1 MSIPIYGG
9 FTVGKWVCPWP
20 ELRFFNLHVGH
31 LSMYIY
37 LSMCVYLH
45 LSACIFLHLSPKFHQ
60 YEVPIELSISAWK
73 YPISIHFS
81 TYLYHHPRHYVPIGP
96 LGRWVVVSRIFF
108 FIPGPPW
115 ASIARVVAESL
126 RRRPSTS
133 FLRGF
138 FRHEKRRVNEK
149 PMKKQKND
157 GWKWWFPE
165 KWWFIMINQ
174 WAKEKP
180 LKMLELTHIFLTGN
194 PPRQTTWLC
203 WSKNIEGSARISC
216 RTFVVIG
223 CCS

>member
-1 MSIPIYGG
+1 MWMSIPIYGG

-37 LSMCVYLH
+37 LSMCDYLH
-45 LSACIFLHLSPKFHQ
+45 LSACIFLHLSQIP
-60 YEVPIELSISAWK
+60 PIRRTYRFINFSMKVSNLYSFLYLIYLSLSPSQTLCSYRA
-73 YPISIHFS
+73 
-81 TYLYHHPRHYVPIGP
+81 TGP
-96 LGRWVVVSRIFF
+96 LGGSQPHFF

-149 PMKKQKND
+149 PMKN
-157 GWKWWFPE
+157 
-165 KWWFIMINQ
+165 
-174 WAKEKP
+174 
-180 LKMLELTHIFLTGN
+180 
-194 PPRQTTWLC
+194 
-203 WSKNIEGSARISC
+203 
-216 RTFVVIG
+216 
-223 CCS
+223 